1 MNSYRTHTCNDLRL
15 SDVGTDV
22 TLIGWVDS
30 VRDHGGVIFI
40 DLRDRSGI
48 TQVVFHPDM
57 NAEAAKASQS
67 LRSEDMIQI
76 TGKVIERLKTDTVD
90 TTNDDLPTGAIEV
103 TATSLNVINK
113 SEVLPFQLDRTV
125 SNEDI
130 RLKYRYLD
138 LRRPEMARNM
148 MIRHRATKSMRDYL
162 DEAGFLEIETP
173 VLSKSTPEG
182 ARDFLVPSRLSPG

>member
-76 TGKVIERLKTDTVD
+76 TGKVIERLKTDRRYD
-90 TTNDDLPTGAIEV
+90 ERRSADGGYRSDGHLPERDQQVRSFAFPAG
-103 TATSLNVINK
+103 SYG
-113 SEVLPFQLDRTV
+113 FQ
-125 SNEDI
+125 
-130 RLKYRYLD
+130 
-138 LRRPEMARNM
+138 RRHP
-148 MIRHRATKSMRDYL
+148 
-162 DEAGFLEIETP
+162 P
-173 VLSKSTPEG
+173 QVPLS
-182 ARDFLVPSRLSPG
+182 